1 MAQSIEEIKNQA
13 RDYIKL
19 TQTNIVKLAG
29 TIVSNYQSEPKP
41 KLQNNL
47 PVMDDQGNQ
56 LFYAPRSS
64 CKVSF
69 NGGEVEIPLT
79 IDQYNKLKVGE
90 MYLFSGRLGLV
101 KSFGNESISYVFSTI
116 EEL

>member
-1 MAQSIEEIKNQA
+1 MAQSMEEMKNQA
-13 RDYIKL
+13 RKYIKL

-56 LFYAPRSS
+56 QFYAPRSS

-69 NGGEVEIPLT
+69 NGGEVEVPLT
-79 IDQYNKLKVGE
+79 TDQYNTLKVGE
-90 MYLFSGRLGLV
+90 MYLFMGRLGLV

>member
-1 MAQSIEEIKNQA
+1 MAQSIEEMKNQA
-13 RDYIKL
+13 REYIKL
-19 TQTNIVKLAG
+19 TQTNSVKLAG

-41 KLQNNL
+41 RLKDNL

-56 LFYAPRSS
+56 QFYAPRSS

-79 IDQYNKLKVGE
+79 TEQFNTLKVGE

-101 KSFGNESISYVFSTI
+101 KSFGSESVSYVFSTI